1 MSEALQEK
9 LLTKAGNA
17 RTGEPEW
24 MKGFGKLHHLHKE
37 TARIQK
43 RVDKIF
49 EVIEPED
56 RA

>member
-1 MSEALQEK
+1 L
-9 LLTKAGNA
+9 
-17 RTGEPEW
+17 R
-24 MKGFGKLHHLHKE
+24 KE

-43 RVDKIF
+43 RVDEIF

>member
-1 MSEALQEK
+1 M
-9 LLTKAGNA
+9 TKARSA
-17 RTGEPEW
+17 RTEEPEW
-24 MKGFGKLHHLHKE
+24 MKGFGKLRHLRKE